1 MRPELEG
8 GREWGGG
15 RKKKFYIRL
24 NFIFLIWWGGFSEH
38 LQRREDE
45 RCRDTLKREEEKKT
59 NPIWQLCQNRGF
71 ISRKL
76 VEQMSPRQ
84 DCQASSLHGGVLTG
98 NHLCPSEVPKLA
110 NKI

>member
-1 MRPELEG
+1 M
-8 GREWGGG
+8 
-15 RKKKFYIRL
+15 
-24 NFIFLIWWGGFSEH
+24 
-38 LQRREDE
+38 
-45 RCRDTLKREEEKKT
+45 

-98 NHLCPSEVPKLA
+98 NHLCPSEVPLKQKKDVEVGNQPTKYKFLQCV
-110 NKI
+110 KFSLIYQFYIGKC